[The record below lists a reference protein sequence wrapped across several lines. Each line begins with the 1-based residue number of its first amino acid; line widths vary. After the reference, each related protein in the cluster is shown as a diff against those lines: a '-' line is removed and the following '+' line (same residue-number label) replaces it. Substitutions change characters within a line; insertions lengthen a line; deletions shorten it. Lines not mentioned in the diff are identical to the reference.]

1 MQQFNK
7 DEPTELKRDA
17 FIDLINTIFRQFSP
31 LQREAIIFQVCEIID
46 RPNCIWRVNRL
57 FSFI

>member
-46 RPNCIWRVNRL
+46 RPNCI
-57 FSFI
+57 